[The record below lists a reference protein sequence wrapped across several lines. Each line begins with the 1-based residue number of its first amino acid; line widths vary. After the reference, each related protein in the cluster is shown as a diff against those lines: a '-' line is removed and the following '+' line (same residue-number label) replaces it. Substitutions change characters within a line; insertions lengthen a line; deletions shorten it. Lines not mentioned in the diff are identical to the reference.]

1 MGAKFVKFPDILKY
15 EGVMAKG
22 FGIICKF
29 PMRDRDLNLAAKGIY
44 ALLCC
49 YARDDSSITSP
60 RLLCRLE
67 EEY

>member
-29 PMRDRDLNLAAKGIY
+29 PMTDRVRHLADKGIY
-44 ALLCC
+44 GLVWG
-49 YARDDSSITSP
+49 
-60 RLLCRLE
+60 
-67 EEY
+67 